1 MQKVDKHPTF
11 AQKPIPS
18 FQLLSKLSKFQGE
31 RKDIITKNPQDIL
44 SSTRNSQYGVMQSND
59 NSQANEL
66 LQQYQQRSDE
76 RNQVNIIFYFCFV
89 TAYIF
94 LSFQQSQIEKEYAAF
109 LDPNYKPVDKSA
121 TAAKVQ
127 HRNQYSN
134 QMDSNVGKL
143 FKAND
148 KTSSDAEELTMQ
160 SKRMTSARVSNFD
173 NSLIGGQK
181 SEGDPWVTTAQ
192 QMGNTDSDT
201 LNRKNKK
208 PASKFEPELFVSPI
222 TGEPMADYGD
232 WKDTLKNQGNLSNLK
247 QKREE
252 ETDSAVIDDPILM
265 KLKTQLSL
273 RGAKGI
279 IGLGR
284 LFRIADDD
292 GSNSLSFQE
301 FKKAMKDFGMS
312 LSDTETILLF
322 KKFGKNSYSLA

>member
-1 MQKVDKHPTF
+1 
-11 AQKPIPS
+11 
-18 FQLLSKLSKFQGE
+18 
-31 RKDIITKNPQDIL
+31 
-44 SSTRNSQYGVMQSND
+44 
-59 NSQANEL
+59 
-66 LQQYQQRSDE
+66 
-76 RNQVNIIFYFCFV
+76 
-89 TAYIF
+89 
-94 LSFQQSQIEKEYAAF
+94 
-109 LDPNYKPVDKSA
+109 LDPNYKPADKSA
-121 TAAKVQ
+121 AASKTQ
-127 HRNQYSN
+127 HR

-143 FKAND
+143 FKGND
-148 KTSSDAEELTMQ
+148 KTSTDVEELTSQ

-181 SEGDPWVTTAQ
+181 PEGDPWVTTSQ
-192 QMGNTDSDT
+192 QMGNTDSDP
-201 LNRKNKK
+201 LNRKNNAKK
-208 PASKFEPELFVSPI
+208 LATKFEPELFVSPI

-232 WKDTLKNQGNLSNLK
+232 WKDTLKNQGNLSNMK
-247 QKREE
+247 QQEE
-252 ETDSAVIDDPILM
+252 ENDSAMIDDPILM

-322 KKFGKNSYSLA
+322 KKFGKLSYSLLFIFVYLSGFSRLIRYW